1 MFRNSL
7 CVALVALAVSTAVAA
22 PPVFRFHPPDSI
34 TFTLEVRSSHT
45 RSFDTTN
52 YPTDSSITTFRR
64 TLTRTGKRFQMVSQP
79 TSIVT
84 KSGNKVMD
92 NPVNGILTSTKATS
106 ILDTLGL
113 VTSVSGFERISA
125 RIDSQY
131 TGQLAERLKR
141 SLSVENLSAREQ
153 LGWNGVLQ
161 NLAGRPVDFEKVDYE
176 QSQYPLPGGLHI
188 PLLIA
193 VRLTDTVRLGG
204 KLCGILRISSS
215 SDPMEL
221 AKRLGKPSDE
231 VIVHYALSDTSGIGV
246 TQAGS
251 RYNSET
257 EAVIEIAT
265 MLPQSESTN
274 REIVV
279 AGSTKSG
286 ASVLTMVEGESR
298 KYQYGK

>member
-1 MFRNSL
+1 MSRNK
-7 CVALVALAVSTAVAA
+7 VFAALIALLVSSAAAA
-22 PPVFRFHPPDSI
+22 PPVFRFRPPDSI
-34 TFTLEVRSSHT
+34 TFTLEVKSSHT

-52 YPTDSSITTFRR
+52 YPTDSSITTLRR
-64 TLTRTGKRFQMVSQP
+64 TLTRSGNRFQMVSQP
-79 TSIVT
+79 ISIVT
-84 KSGNKVMD
+84 KSGGQVAD
-92 NPVNGILTSTKATS
+92 NPINGILEGTQVLST
-106 ILDTLGL
+106 LDTLGL
-113 VTSVSGFERISA
+113 ITSVSGFEHIGA

-153 LGWNGVLQ
+153 FGWNGILQ
-161 NLAGRPVDFEKVDYE
+161 NLAGRQVDFEKIDYE

-193 VRLTDTVRLGG
+193 VRLTDTIRLSG
-204 KLCGILRISSS
+204 KLCGVLRISAG

-221 AKRLGKPSDE
+221 AKRIGKTSDE
-231 VIVHYALSDTSGIGV
+231 VIVHYPLSDTAGIGV

-257 EAVIEIAT
+257 EAVIEIGT
-265 MLPQSESTN
+265 MLPQSESTS

-286 ASVLTMVEGESR
+286 ASVLKMVEGEARRYDYR
-298 KYQYGK
+298 K